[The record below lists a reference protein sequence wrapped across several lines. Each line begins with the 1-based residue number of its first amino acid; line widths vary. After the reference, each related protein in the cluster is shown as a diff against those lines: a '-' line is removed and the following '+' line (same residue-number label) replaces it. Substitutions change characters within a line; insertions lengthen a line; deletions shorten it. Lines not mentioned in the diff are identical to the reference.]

1 MKVVEIEVKIGLARR
16 EMEYWQGIL
25 KNKVCGEC
33 QNFQQGNCLKFNARP
48 PGGDKEPGCD
58 EWSWDEIPFN

>member
-1 MKVVEIEVKIGLARR
+1 MRVVEIEVKIGLARR

-33 QNFQQGNCLKFNARP
+33 QNFQRGNCLKFNARP

-58 EWSWDEIPFN
+58 EWSWDEIPF

>member
-1 MKVVEIEVKIGLARR
+1 MRIAEIEVKINIARR

-25 KNKVCGEC
+25 KNKKCGEC
-33 QNFQQGNCLKFNARP
+33 EHFQQGTCLKFNARP

-58 EWSWDEIPFN
+58 EFLWDEIPF

>member
-1 MKVVEIEVKIGLARR
+1 MRVVEIEVKIGLARR

-58 EWSWDEIPFN
+58 EWSWGEIPF

>member
-1 MKVVEIEVKIGLARR
+1 MRVVEIEVKIGLARR

-33 QNFQQGNCLKFNARP
+33 ENFQQGNCLKFNARP
-48 PGGDKEPGCD
+48 PEGFKQPGCD
-58 EWSWDEIPFN
+58 EWQWDCIPF

>member
-33 QNFQQGNCLKFNARP
+33 LNFQQGNCLKFNARP

-58 EWSWDEIPFN
+58 EWSWDEIPF

>member
-1 MKVVEIEVKIGLARR
+1 MRVAEIQVKVNIARR
-16 EMEYWQGIL
+16 EMEYWQSLL

>member
-1 MKVVEIEVKIGLARR
+1 MRVAEIQVKVNIARR

-58 EWSWDEIPFN
+58 EWSWDEIPF

>member
-1 MKVVEIEVKIGLARR
+1 MRVVEIEVKIGLARR

-33 QNFQQGNCLKFNARP
+33 QNFQQGSCLKFNARP

-58 EWSWDEIPFN
+58 EWSWDEIPF

>member
-1 MKVVEIEVKIGLARR
+1 MRVVEIEVKIGLARR

-48 PGGDKEPGCD
+48 PGGDKEPGCG
-58 EWSWDEIPFN
+58 EWSWDEIPF